1 MPNNSNT
8 AHSISGSKSPTP
20 YDDVARTLLNDCSP
34 LILPVLNEIFG
45 EHYKGNEKILFAPNE
60 HYMNQQGGEE
70 SKRVTDSSFTVIG
83 EKEPKKYLFEVQSTA
98 DNSMLVRIFEY
109 ATQIALD
116 EGERI
121 GYILEVTIP
130 NCAVLFLRS
139 TKDTPDKMTIR
150 MHASGETLSI
160 DVFVMKSQR
169 YELDEIFQ
177 KGLLFLLPFYIFSYE
192 KHLREYDEDQEKLAC
207 LEEEY
212 ARIMSELDELQ
223 RQGKIS
229 AYTRNTIV
237 EMTHKVLENLAKKY
251 ENVKKGVGSI
261 MGGKVLEY
269 ETKTIFREGKREGM
283 QEGLR
288 EGKQEGLREGRLENL
303 LQNLEKLMQ
312 KMGISA
318 EKAMDLLEVSEEE
331 REELAKRIDV

>member
-1 MPNNSNT
+1 VPNNSDT
-8 AHSISGSKSPTP
+8 VHSEIGSESSTP
-20 YDDVARTLLNDCSP
+20 YDDVARTLLNDCSS
-34 LILPVLNEIFG
+34 LILPVLNETFG
-45 EHYKGNEKILFAPNE
+45 EHYRGDEKILFAPNE
-60 HYMNQQGGEE
+60 HYLNQQGGEAD
-70 SKRVTDSSFTVIG
+70 KRITDSSFTVIG

-116 EGERI
+116 EGELT
-121 GYILEVTIP
+121 GNILKVTIP

-139 TKDTPDKMTIR
+139 TKNTPDKMTIQ

-169 YELDEIFQ
+169 YKLDEIFQ
-177 KGLLFLLPFYIFSYE
+177 KGLLFLLPFYIFSHE
-192 KHLREYDEDQEKLAC
+192 KYLKEYDEDQEKLAH

-212 ARIMSELDELQ
+212 VRIMNELDELQ
-223 RQGKIS
+223 REGKIS

-237 EMTHKVLENLAKKY
+237 EMTHKVLEKLAKKY
-251 ENVKKGVGSI
+251 ENVKKGVRSI

-269 ETKTIFREGKREGM
+269 ETKTIFC
-283 QEGLR
+283 
-288 EGKQEGLREGRLENL
+288 EGLREGRFENL
-303 LQNLEKLMQ
+303 LQNLKKLMQ

-318 EKAMDLLEVSEEE
+318 EKAMDLLDVSEEE
-331 REELAKRIDV
+331 REELAKRI